1 MSTSKIVSW
10 TRTIQLLRIDRKW
23 FRRRLTAGPII
34 VSGNCISSS
43 SRRTP
48 RYALHVVS
56 LNPSLSTPSAVRK
69 NRYVI
74 LPIDFE
80 DAWKVCLSLFGL
92 PHVNFAH
99 SHFFTANCQEVGR
112 DSRILWVF
120 IPHSRILYSNRL
132 PQIDE
137 GVVTTASSESRRIFS
152 SVPWPT
158 PRL

>member
-10 TRTIQLLRIDRKW
+10 ALTILLLRIDRKW
-23 FRRRLTAGPII
+23 FRRCLTAGPVI
-34 VSGNCISSS
+34 VSGNCVSSPS
-43 SRRTP
+43 CRTP
-48 RYALHVVS
+48 RYASRAVTLNLS
-56 LNPSLSTPSAVRK
+56 LNTPPAVRK

-92 PHVNFAH
+92 PHVKFAR

-112 DSRILWVF
+112 DSRVLWVF
-120 IPHSRILYSNRL
+120 VPHSRIIYSNRL

-137 GVVTTASSESRRIFS
+137 DVVTIASRESCHIFS
-152 SVPWPT
+152 SIPWPT
-158 PRL
+158 PR